1 MPFDPTKPADHA
13 PLSSAEMRGQLTSLN
28 TEIQQRATYMELSNA
43 LAGVATNLTNAI
55 AGTSA
60 NSNAVATLG
69 IGADSTYN
77 QSQIQDVINKLDEL
91 ITALRRP

>member
-1 MPFDPTKPADHA
+1 MPFDPSKPANNA
-13 PLSSAEMRGQLTSLN
+13 PLSSAEMREQLASLN
-28 TEIQQRATYMELSNA
+28 TEIEQRATHTELGDA

-69 IGADSTYN
+69 ISADMTYN
-77 QSQIQDVINKLDEL
+77 SSQLQDVINKLDEL
-91 ITALRRP
+91 ITVLR